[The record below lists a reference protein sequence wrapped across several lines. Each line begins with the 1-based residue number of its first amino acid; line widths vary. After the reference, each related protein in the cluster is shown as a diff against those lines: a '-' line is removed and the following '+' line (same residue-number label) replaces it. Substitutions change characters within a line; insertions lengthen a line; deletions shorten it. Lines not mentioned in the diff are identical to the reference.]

1 MGEKNCVFKDYAPN
15 LFAKIR
21 DTCNI
26 NPEVYLASIG
36 PSKLVSSLLGGD
48 TSTLSELMS
57 PGKSGSF
64 LYFTY
69 DGKVEVLNPR

>member
-1 MGEKNCVFKDYAPN
+1 MGEKSCVFKDYAPN

-21 DTCNI
+21 ETCNI

-69 DGKVEVLNPR
+69 DGSKH